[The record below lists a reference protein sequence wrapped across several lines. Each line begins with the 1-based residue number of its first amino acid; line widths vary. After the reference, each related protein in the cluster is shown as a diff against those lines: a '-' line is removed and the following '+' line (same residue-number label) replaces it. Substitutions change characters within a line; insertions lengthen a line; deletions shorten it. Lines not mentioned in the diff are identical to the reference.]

1 MKKLVILMMAI
12 ITVVNAQ
19 DTSIMPV
26 GTKLAWMHDGKDI
39 LTNDKTPD
47 GFILYYRQAEVTR
60 QHDIPN
66 PSSIFVEAQGEYIFN
81 LMAMDDLIGKANCM
95 SISAYYNLAE
105 IKAESSKTPELCA
118 IVGAKPTAP
127 TGLRIIE

>member
-1 MKKLVILMMAI
+1 MKKLVILMMTI
-12 ITVVNAQ
+12 VTMVNAQ
-19 DTSIMPV
+19 DTQVMPV

-39 LTNDKTPD
+39 LINNKTPD
-47 GFILYYRQAEVTR
+47 GFTLYYRQGEVTR

-95 SISAYYNLAE
+95 SISAYYNLAKT
-105 IKAESSKTPELCA
+105 KAESSKTPELCA
-118 IVGAKPTAP
+118 IVGAKPSAP